1 MREGYGVGMWK
12 ALRKWGHL
20 VSNKMSFVVGDGQS
34 IKFGRDR
41 WCGDSPF
48 MCCFSSSFCPC
59 SRKGSKVGDVWS
71 AEQGRGCLNPTFI
84 RLFND

>member
-41 WCGDSPF
+41 WCGDSPLCVAF
-48 MCCFSSSFCPC
+48 PPLFALALAKETRWGMFGVLN
-59 SRKGSKVGDVWS
+59 KAGDV
-71 AEQGRGCLNPTFI
+71 
-84 RLFND
+84 